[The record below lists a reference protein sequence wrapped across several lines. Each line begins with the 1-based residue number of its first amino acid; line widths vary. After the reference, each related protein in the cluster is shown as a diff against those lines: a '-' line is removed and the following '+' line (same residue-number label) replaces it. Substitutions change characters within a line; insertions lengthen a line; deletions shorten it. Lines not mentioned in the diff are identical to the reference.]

1 MLVEDIVTVH
11 QAYAF
16 TADAVRKHRF
26 SRNKSITEGDFAWIC
41 TRNYEGTEQLRVEI
55 EQEYL

>member
-26 SRNKSITEGDFAWIC
+26 SRQKSITESDFAWIFA
-41 TRNYEGTEQLRVEI
+41 RNYEGTE
-55 EQEYL
+55 

>member
-1 MLVEDIVTVH
+1 MLVEDIVTVQ

-26 SRNKSITEGDFAWIC
+26 SRQKSITESDFAWIFA
-41 TRNYEGTEQLRVEI
+41 RNYEGTE
-55 EQEYL
+55 